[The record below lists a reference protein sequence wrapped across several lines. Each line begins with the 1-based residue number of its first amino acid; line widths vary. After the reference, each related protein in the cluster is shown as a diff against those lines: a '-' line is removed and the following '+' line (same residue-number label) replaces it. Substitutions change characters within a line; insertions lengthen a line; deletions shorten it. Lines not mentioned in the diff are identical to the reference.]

1 MDAVLFGRYF
11 LEFALLYPGAYLCL
25 APLRDHLKAPKTTC
39 WIAGGALTAL
49 CLGCAALCT
58 IFELP
63 SNVFLLPILIVSF
76 WLLRWRTEGVTVG
89 QTAFLFSVSAVML
102 AVCSLMAV
110 VLNARAETGNQQEA
124 NLVSTALLALG
135 LSAVLSVLFHFT
147 AVRWSAWLLQE
158 YHGEAFW
165 QSAWPL
171 PAIYAA
177 FLIFCIPLDPSVV
190 LLNRIMIIAVLAGY
204 ALSRYYRKRIVKA
217 SNFMMML
224 SQMIPG
230 VLLLVPLYMIMQQM
244 HMLETHISLV
254 LAYTTFVIPLCTFM
268 MSSFFDTV
276 PIDLEEAAEID
287 GCSKAKTLI
296 RVILPVSIPSL
307 ISTGLYAFI
316 NAWNEF
322 MFGYVLISSDKL
334 RTLTP
339 AIMLFKGANLVDWG
353 GLMAASVISVLPVT
367 IIFLFLQKYFL
378 AGLMSGSVKG

>member
-1 MDAVLFGRYF
+1 MGS
-11 LEFALLYPGAYLCL
+11 
-25 APLRDHLKAPKTTC
+25 KKTR
-39 WIAGGALTAL
+39 
-49 CLGCAALCT
+49 AA
-58 IFELP
+58 
-63 SNVFLLPILIVSF
+63 
-76 WLLRWRTEGVTVG
+76 
-89 QTAFLFSVSAVML
+89 VSAVTYILISIL
-102 AVCSLMAV
+102 AVICVFPFFWMLIS
-110 VLNARAETGNQQEA
+110 
-124 NLVSTALLALG
+124 ALKPKDEIR
-135 LSAVLSVLFHFT
+135 SAVPSLLIDNPTIDNFRRVLVDNGFLTYIKNSF
-147 AVRWSAWLLQE
+147 VVSL
-158 YHGEAFW
+158 
-165 QSAWPL
+165 
-171 PAIYAA
+171 AA
-177 FLIFCIPLDPSVV
+177 TLIS
-190 LLNRIMIIAVLAGY
+190 MIIAVLAGY

-287 GCSKAKTLI
+287 GCSKAKALI